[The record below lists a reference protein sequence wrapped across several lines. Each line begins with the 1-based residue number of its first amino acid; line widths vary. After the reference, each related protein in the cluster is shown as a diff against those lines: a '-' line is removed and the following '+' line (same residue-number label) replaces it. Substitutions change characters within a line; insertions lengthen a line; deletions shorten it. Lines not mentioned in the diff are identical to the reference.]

1 MLLRR
6 YIEAM
11 ALQDDIGV
19 GKPVYISRDELN
31 FLAEAAISCGKQ
43 DEYAEMLS
51 RILEVALRWRYGKL
65 DLPPEAAMTEIL
77 SLLSTQNRILEYEV
91 KSGGSSTIATFSAP
105 SKAVGTVICLSL
117 AKLLNT
123 IGASTRVKSAG
134 TTFLIEVRKT

>member
-19 GKPVYISRDELN
+19 GRPVYISRDELS
-31 FLAEAAISCGKQ
+31 FLAEVVMSCGRQ

-51 RILEVALRWRYGKL
+51 HIFEVALRWRYGKL
-65 DLPPEAAMTEIL
+65 DLPPEVVLREVL

-91 KSGGSSTIATFSAP
+91 KTSGPAVIASFSAP
-105 SKAVGTVICLSL
+105 SKSVGTVISLSL
-117 AKLLNT
+117 AKLLNS
-123 IGASTRVKSAG
+123 IGVSTRVRSAG
-134 TTFLIEVRKT
+134 TTFLIEVRKA